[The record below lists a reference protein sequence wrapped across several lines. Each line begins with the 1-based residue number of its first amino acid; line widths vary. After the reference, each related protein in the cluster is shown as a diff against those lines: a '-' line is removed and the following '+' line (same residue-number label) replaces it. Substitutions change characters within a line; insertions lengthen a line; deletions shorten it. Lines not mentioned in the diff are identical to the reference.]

1 MINMLIIFFYLLWG
15 KLMVKVRRIFFML
28 FVDLFFYEFELVG
41 LGSFLIVVFFY
52 GRCVLLDFMI

>member
-1 MINMLIIFFYLLWG
+1 MLIIFFYLLWG

-41 LGSFLIVVFFY
+41 LGSFLNVVFFY